1 MMKGILFA
9 FFGGVFI
16 TLQGAANSRIGQDI
30 GTWQAAAITQMT
42 GFILALILMFL
53 LKDKSW
59 RQFQHVKP
67 IYLLGGSFAA
77 IVIFSNVTAIH
88 LVGMTITISAL
99 LIAQLCVAF
108 LTDSYGWFG
117 TKKQKMRL
125 VQFIGIGLMAA
136 GVLVISM

>member
-1 MMKGILFA
+1 MKGILFA

-59 RQFQHVKP
+59 RQFKQVKP

-108 LTDSYGWFG
+108 LTDSCGWFG
-117 TKKQKMRL
+117 TKKQKMRWI
-125 VQFIGIGLMAA
+125 QFIGIGLMAA
-136 GVLVISM
+136 GVIVISM